1 MDITKF
7 LTDMDEDTRTIAR
20 AELDLAINHVKAV
33 INIINDK
40 DNAIGIPRVI
50 VSLTLLKALF
60 VDPDDTKSQM
70 EAVMGI
76 LELMN
81 KKDKDQS

>member
-7 LTDMDEDTRTIAR
+7 LTDMDEDTRNIAR
-20 AELDLAINHVKAV
+20 AELDLAIDHVKAV

-40 DNAIGIPRVI
+40 DNTIGIPRVI
-50 VSLTLLKALF
+50 VSLTLLKTLF

-81 KKDKDQS
+81 KRDKDQS